1 MKAFY
6 GDRFK
11 PHMTKTPEGFL
22 VCHSVPICRTG
33 VQQYLPSELGVD
45 GHGLIDVLRNEDEV
59 FKPSAV
65 ASFEGKPVT
74 DEHPPTGV
82 DTANYGSYIK
92 GTVQNVRRG
101 TGEDSTKLICDLVIY
116 DAALIS
122 KIDAGKRDVSCGYD
136 CKYIDNGDGTYHQA
150 DIVGNH
156 VAVVDA
162 GRAGHEVS
170 IRDSKPKGER
180 RMGKKNILQRMFA
193 AFAKDAEPE
202 DIREAARAVDAAE
215 NGELQAKTE
224 PAPQETHDE
233 DMDLVI
239 NAIHELNQKIE
250 ALSQAKAQ
258 DEEPEEPPKSAL
270 DSLEEQLAGK
280 SCDED
285 PAENEESVTVSPE
298 QLNDE
303 EPEEVQEDLTEEQDE
318 EPEEVQEEEEK
329 VQDRAISLA
338 MLRAMKPIIASMPK
352 AQQKKAS
359 DALNRAVKKAM
370 VKSTQ
375 PLPGGYGALGQRK
388 TADALAKQG
397 NPRAFGENCR
407 KFNPHHKK

>member
-33 VQQYLPSELGVD
+33 TQQYLPSELGIK

-59 FKPSAV
+59 FKPSAI

-82 DTANYGSYIK
+82 DPVNYGSYVK
-92 GTVQNVRRG
+92 GTVQNVHRG
-101 TGEDSTKLICDLVIY
+101 TGDDATKLICDLVIY

-122 KIDAGKRDVSCGYD
+122 KIDSGKRDVSCGYD
-136 CKYIDNGDGTYHQA
+136 CKYIENGDGTYHQA

-180 RMGKKNILQRMFA
+180 RMGRKNILQRMFA

-202 DIREAARAVDAAE
+202 EIREAARAVDAAE
-215 NGELQAKTE
+215 NGELKPEQEA
-224 PAPQETHDE
+224 APTETHDE

-250 ALSQAKAQ
+250 ALSKAKAQ
-258 DEEPEEPPKSAL
+258 DEEPIEPPKSAL
-270 DSLEEQLAGK
+270 DSLEEQLGGK

-285 PAENEESVTVSPE
+285 PTENEESVTVSPE

-303 EPEEVQEDLTEEQDE
+303 EPEEVQEDLNVEQKE
-318 EPEEVQEEEEK
+318 APEDVQEEK
-329 VQDRAISLA
+329 AQDRAISLA

-370 VKSTQ
+370 RVESSQ
-375 PLPGGYGALGQRK
+375 PLVGGYGALGQRK